1 MDKSRERLAECFRIV
16 FPNLK
21 NNAEIFAAT
30 RAIVPEWDSVA
41 AIMLVNVLEEEFQI
55 EMDFD
60 VLGDLSSF
68 DLILDYLKSF
78 EQVS

>member
-1 MDKSRERLAECFRIV
+1 MDKSRERLAQCFRVV

-21 NNAEIFAAT
+21 DNGEIFSAT
-30 RAIVPEWDSVA
+30 TATVPEWDSVA

-55 EMDFD
+55 EMDFE
-60 VLGDLSSF
+60 VLGDLTSF
-68 DLILDYLKSF
+68 DLILAYLKSV

>member
-1 MDKSRERLAECFRIV
+1 MDKSRDRLAQCFRVV

-21 NNAEIFAAT
+21 DDADVFAAT
-30 RAIVPEWDSVA
+30 QATVPEWDSVA

-60 VLGDLSSF
+60 VLGDLTSF
-68 DLILDYLKSF
+68 GLILDYLKSV
-78 EQVS
+78 EPVS

>member
-1 MDKSRERLAECFRIV
+1 MDKSRERLAQCFRVV

-21 NNAEIFAAT
+21 DDSEIFTAT
-30 RAIVPEWDSVA
+30 QATVPEWDSVA

-60 VLGDLSSF
+60 ILGDLTSF
-68 DLILDYLKSF
+68 DLILDYLKSV

>member
-1 MDKSRERLAECFRIV
+1 MDKSRERLAQCFRVV

-21 NNAEIFAAT
+21 DDAEIFTAT
-30 RAIVPEWDSVA
+30 QATVPEWDSVA

-55 EMDFD
+55 EMDFEI
-60 VLGDLSSF
+60 LGDLTSF
-68 DLILDYLKSF
+68 DLILDYLKSV

>member
-1 MDKSRERLAECFRIV
+1 MDKSRDRLAECFRVV

-21 NNAEIFAAT
+21 DNAEIFAAT
-30 RAIVPEWDSVA
+30 RTTVQECDSVA
-41 AIMLVNVLEEEFQI
+41 AIMLVNVLEEEFRI

>member
-1 MDKSRERLAECFRIV
+1 MDKSRTRLAECFRVV

-21 NNAEIFAAT
+21 DNAEIFAAT
-30 RAIVPEWDSVA
+30 QSTVAEWDSVG

-60 VLGDLSSF
+60 VLGDLTSF
-68 DLILDYLKSF
+68 DLILDYLNSF
-78 EQVS
+78 EQIS